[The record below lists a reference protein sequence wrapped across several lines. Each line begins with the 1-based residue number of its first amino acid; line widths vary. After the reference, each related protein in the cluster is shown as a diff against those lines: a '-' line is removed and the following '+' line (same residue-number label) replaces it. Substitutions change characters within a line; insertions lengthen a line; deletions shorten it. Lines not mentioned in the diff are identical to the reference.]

1 MEPPLLKQK
10 PEFAKKISRNHF
22 TQDSKNEKEGIFAG
36 KKKLTSNLVVLNQVK
51 KMKVPFLR
59 GRS

>member
-36 KKKLTSNLVVLNQVK
+36 KKNLQAIW
-51 KMKVPFLR
+51 
-59 GRS
+59 